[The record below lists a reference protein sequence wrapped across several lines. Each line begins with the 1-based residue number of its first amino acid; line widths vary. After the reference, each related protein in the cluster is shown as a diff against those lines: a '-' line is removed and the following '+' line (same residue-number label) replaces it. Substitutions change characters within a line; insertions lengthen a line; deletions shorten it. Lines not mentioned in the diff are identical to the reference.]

1 MAASDH
7 GVVVTGQQIAHAI
20 VNRHVVAGSF
30 VAETQALVSTRS
42 RLEAV

>member
-7 GVVVTGQQIAHAI
+7 GVVVTGLQMAHAV

-30 VAETQALVSTRS
+30 VAETQAPVSTRS
-42 RLEAV
+42 GLEAV